1 MNCFQLKLLSI
12 SVLIGMAGQAMAKPT
27 ATPFETESGIAIAPY
42 VNLSLGHNDNLAKT
56 SNNTVSS
63 SYSVIEP
70 GIVISLAPANQQ
82 HTFGYRIA
90 RGDYF
95 SSAQDNFTDHFF
107 DLNSE
112 WELNNKHQFNFAYAL
127 ALTHD
132 SRGDNDTTLNLPYN
146 EYTTNNLNLKY
157 TFGRDD
163 AIGRIETN
171 LGWGDQTYDNNRTV
185 TRFQDWQEN
194 RFNTIFYYK
203 AFPKTSM
210 LFQVIAN
217 DKSYDETAVGAS
229 SKDSK
234 HYFAYV
240 GAGWDATGALQGN
253 IKLGLQRKNFD
264 ANDKSDYS
272 SFSWDADLTYMVR
285 SYSAL
290 TLATNRRASDPDG
303 SGNAIDA
310 STYSLNWRHQ
320 WSERVSSSL
329 GYRLLDEQYDGS
341 SRADDT
347 SNLDVSLNYDVL
359 RWLSVKAGFGLETK
373 DSNVAN
379 ADYDQTIYFVSL
391 EGVM

>member
-1 MNCFQLKLLSI
+1 MNCFQLKLLSTCI
-12 SVLIGMAGQAMAKPT
+12 LIGISSHAMAKPT
-27 ATPFETESGIAIAPY
+27 ATPFETESGIAIAPF
-42 VNLSLGHNDNLAKT
+42 VNVSLGHNDNLAKT
-56 SNNTVSS
+56 SNNTESS

-70 GIVISLAPANQQ
+70 GVVISLNPGTQQ

-95 SSAQDNFTDHFF
+95 SSSQDNFTDHFF

-112 WELNNKHQFNFAYAL
+112 WELNDRHQFNLAYAL
-127 ALTHD
+127 ALTHE
-132 SRGDNDTTLNLPYN
+132 SRGDNDVTLNLPHN
-146 EYTTNNLNLKY
+146 EYTTNNLNFKY
-157 TFGRDD
+157 TFGRDE
-163 AIGRIETN
+163 AMGRLETN
-171 LGWGDQTYDNNRTV
+171 LGWGDQTYDNNRSL
-185 TRFQDWQEN
+185 TRFQDWQER

-217 DKSYDETAVGAS
+217 DKSYDETAPGAS
-229 SKDSK
+229 TKDSK

-253 IKLGLQRKNFD
+253 IKLGLQRKNFE
-264 ANDKSDYS
+264 ASNKSDYD
-272 SFSWDADLTYMVR
+272 SFSWDADVTYMMR

-290 TLATNRRASDPDG
+290 TLATNRRAEDPDG
-303 SGNAIDA
+303 FGNAIDTR
-310 STYSLNWRHQ
+310 TYSVKWQHQ
-320 WSERVSSSL
+320 WSELVNTSL

-347 SNLDVSLNYDVL
+347 NNFDASINYDVM
-359 RWLSVKAGFGLETK
+359 RWLSIKAGVGLESK
-373 DSNVAN
+373 DSNVN
-379 ADYDQTIYFVSL
+379 NTDYDQTIYFVSL

>member
-1 MNCFQLKLLSI
+1 MNCFQLKLLSV
-12 SVLIGMAGQAMAKPT
+12 SVLIGMAGPAMAKPT

-42 VNLSLGHNDNLAKT
+42 LNLSFGHNDNLAKT
-56 SNNTVSS
+56 SNNTQSS
-63 SYSVIEP
+63 SYSVLEP
-70 GIVISLAPANQQ
+70 GVIISLAPASQQ

-107 DLNSE
+107 DLSSE
-112 WELNNKHQFNFAYAL
+112 WELNDKHQFNLAYAL

-132 SRGDNDTTLNLPYN
+132 SRGDNDVTLGLAKN

-171 LGWGDQTYDNNRTV
+171 LGWGDQTYDNNRNV
-185 TRFQDWQEN
+185 TRFQDWQES
-194 RFNTIFYYK
+194 RFNAIFYYK

-217 DKSYDETAVGAS
+217 DKRYDETAVGTS

-264 ANDKSDYS
+264 ASDKSDYS
-272 SFSWDADLTYMVR
+272 SFSWDADLTYMMR

-290 TLATNRRASDPDG
+290 TLATNRRAADSDGD
-303 SGNAIDA
+303 GNAIDT
-310 STYSLNWRHQ
+310 STYSVNWQHQ
-320 WSERVSSSL
+320 WSERVSSRL

-347 SNLDVSLNYDVL
+347 SNLDASVNYDVL